1 MQKQRIVDGYLFRN
15 DEDAALASQE
25 KKKIEYL
32 KKNVN
37 SQKPENILLIYQKLV
52 NDRVFKTPI
61 GYDYLYT
68 LRAFLL
74 SKPEIDAEAVP
85 PVELQNY
92 FSVNMRKSYAPARQR
107 IKASEKKKVQWPLLS
122 LIFNVVLV
130 AAVIAMFAITLKS
143 ENPNI
148 LNYEQNLLN
157 KYATWEQELS
167 ERESVI
173 REKERELN
181 ITTE

>member
-1 MQKQRIVDGYLFRN
+1 MQEQRIVDGYLFRN
-15 DEDAALASQE
+15 DEDAQLAIQE

-32 KKNVN
+32 KKNVS
-37 SQKPENILLIYQKLV
+37 SQKAENVLLIYQKLV
-52 NDRVFKTPI
+52 NERVFKTPI
-61 GYDYLYT
+61 GYDYLRT
-68 LRAFLL
+68 LREFLL
-74 SKPEIDAEAVP
+74 SKPGIDAEAVP

-92 FSVNMRKSYAPARQR
+92 FSVNMRKSYNPARQHV
-107 IKASEKKKVQWPLLS
+107 KASEKKNVQWPLLS
-122 LIFNVVLV
+122 LIFNVVLA
-130 AAVIAMFAITLKS
+130 AAVIAMFVITLKS